1 VVDKAV
7 YNGKMKAD
15 TRLVKQAPARER
27 ILLTAHRLFYA
38 EGIRATGI
46 DRVIEEAG
54 VTKVTFY
61 RHFPSKND
69 LVCTYLEYR
78 HQRWMAWFADALQ
91 RHGSANRGAGV
102 NALIPAL
109 SEWFCDEGFRGC
121 AFLNGVGEI
130 GCVLPQALEI
140 TRRHK
145 QDMTAAIAGLLP
157 GSRRREKQA
166 QAIALAVDG
175 AIVRA
180 QFDETPDGA
189 LHALG
194 EILKSLQ
201 TDGKPARDS

>member
-1 VVDKAV
+1 
-7 YNGKMKAD
+7 
-15 TRLVKQAPARER
+15 
-27 ILLTAHRLFYA
+27 
-38 EGIRATGI
+38 
-46 DRVIEEAG
+46 
-54 VTKVTFY
+54 
-61 RHFPSKND
+61 
-69 LVCTYLEYR
+69 
-78 HQRWMAWFADALQ
+78 
-91 RHGSANRGAGV
+91 
-102 NALIPAL
+102 
-109 SEWFCDEGFRGC
+109 
-121 AFLNGVGEI
+121 VGEI
-130 GCVLPQALEI
+130 GSILPQVLEI

-180 QFDETPDGA
+180 QFDETPNGA

>member
-1 VVDKAV
+1 
-7 YNGKMKAD
+7 ME
-15 TRLVKQAPARER
+15 QAPARER
-27 ILLTAHRLFYA
+27 ILLTAHRLFYT

-46 DRVIEEAG
+46 DRVIDEAG

-69 LVCTYLEYR
+69 LVCAYLEYR
-78 HQRWMAWFADALQ
+78 HQRWMAWFVDALQ
-91 RHGSANRGAGV
+91 RHGSANRGADV

-109 SEWFCDEGFRGC
+109 SEWFSDPGFRGC
-121 AFLNGVGEI
+121 AFLNGVGEV
-130 GCVLPQALEI
+130 GGVLPQVLEI

-145 QDMTAAIAGLLP
+145 QDMTAAIANLLP
-157 GSRRREKQA
+157 GSRRRAKQA

-180 QFDETPDGA
+180 QFDETPDDA

-194 EILKSLQ
+194 GILKSLQ
-201 TDGKPARDS
+201 ADAKPARGS